1 MKKAKNIILVLFVA
15 SLAIEYLSSS
25 YELFIYPENITLVLA
40 LLVIASIVVNIFSKE
55 EKKKKFLNKEVVIVL
70 AIIPFYGLLDYFT
83 EFHWKYIHSVH
94 LPSQAKLGLNKI
106 TRKAEV
112 ISCWE
117 SKTET
122 SRATSISTAASDNW

>member
-70 AIIPFYGLLDYFT
+70 AIIPFYGLFDFY
-83 EFHWKYIHSVH
+83 KKV
-94 LPSQAKLGLNKI
+94 LPSLIKLAFDLNGYYKV
-106 TRKAEV
+106 KLPY
-112 ISCWE
+112 
-117 SKTET
+117 
-122 SRATSISTAASDNW
+122 DQN

>member
-1 MKKAKNIILVLFVA
+1 MKKVKNIILVLFVT
-15 SLAIEYLSSS
+15 SLAIEYLANS

-83 EFHWKYIHSVH
+83 EFHLFTNFIIISIVLIIGAFLYSV
-94 LPSQAKLGLNKI
+94 LKNK
-106 TRKAEV
+106 
-112 ISCWE
+112 
-117 SKTET
+117 
-122 SRATSISTAASDNW
+122 